1 MLGSSGGGMPGSSSE
16 GGSSAHG
23 DGGGGGTET
32 VGTTSIMSG
41 GIGNSDEKGGH
52 AGGDYFEGDRST
64 GGNRWPRQETIALLK
79 IRSDMD
85 AVFRDSSLKGP
96 LWDEISRKMAELGY
110 HRSAK
115 KCKEK
120 FENVYKYHKRTK
132 DGRVGKSE
140 GKTYRFFDQLEAFD
154 QHHSSS
160 SPHPPPLPPST
171 PRAEPAVQAAVPVTM
186 VIPAGTNPPTGV
198 VTVTSSPHQ
207 YHVNLSPMSQPPQQQ
222 QQQPY
227 QHHFTTMHHASA
239 VEMENG
245 SSPSATPSSSSST
258 SSDEELIGRRK
269 RKRKWKGFF
278 EKMMN
283 EVINKQEE
291 LQKRF
296 LEVVEKREH
305 DRLVRE
311 ETWKAQE
318 MDRLNQ
324 KHEILI
330 RERSM
335 VAAKDA
341 ALIEI
346 LKKISDQHNIDLPLS
361 VQTEIQTQI
370 QPVVTASTATVTQS
384 PPQPQGAQVHVHEN
398 IVSFAPVVP
407 IQAPPQTQPV
417 VVPIQTP
424 PQPQPR
430 VTQVHVHENIGSVTP
445 SVAIQA
451 PPQPQPQ
458 LPTQT
463 PPHLVQQP
471 ALVVAKTISTSKSKG
486 GDNELQPSSSRWPK
500 AEIDALINLRSK
512 LDQKYQE
519 GGPKGPLWEEISSSM
534 KHLGYNRNAKRCKE
548 KWENIN
554 KYYKKVKESNKK
566 RPEDSKTCPYFDQLD
581 ALYREKTTTKMDIN
595 TTITPNI
602 PTYNNN
608 PSTNTNAP
616 IFKLM
621 KPENP
626 IMARPEQQWPPG
638 QDHAMEDAGSD
649 NDSEDEGD
657 DDDDEEGSGGYEI
670 VANTSNNNGANSM
683 STATSTNNKA
693 TQV

>member
-1 MLGSSGGGMPGSSSE
+1 MPGSSSE

-23 DGGGGGTET
+23 DGGGGATET
-32 VGTTSIMSG
+32 VGTTSIMSSG
-41 GIGNSDEKGGH
+41 GG
-52 AGGDYFEGDRST
+52 GGDYFEGDRST

-160 SPHPPPLPPST
+160 SSPHPPPLPPST

-186 VIPAGTNPPTGV
+186 VIPAGTHNPTGH

-207 YHVNLSPMSQPPQQQ
+207 YHVSLSPMPQQAQQQ
-222 QQQPY
+222 QQTY
-227 QHHFTTMHHASA
+227 HHHFTTMHHASA

-278 EKMMN
+278 QKMMN

-318 MDRLNQ
+318 MDRLNR
-324 KHEILI
+324 KHEILV

-361 VQTEIQTQI
+361 VQSEIPTKVKEI
-370 QPVVTASTATVTQS
+370 VPVVTATATVTQ
-384 PPQPQGAQVHVHEN
+384 PQPQPQPHGAQVHVHES
-398 IVSFAPVVP
+398 IISFAPVVP
-407 IQAPPQTQPV
+407 IQAPPQPQP

-430 VTQVHVHENIGSVTP
+430 VTQVHVHENIVSVTP
-445 SVAIQA
+445 AVPIQA
-451 PPQPQPQ
+451 SPQPQP
-458 LPTQT
+458 
-463 PPHLVQQP
+463 VQQP
-471 ALVVAKTISTSKSKG
+471 ALVVAKTISTSKG
-486 GDNELQPSSSRWPK
+486 GDNNELQPSSSRWPK
-500 AEIDALINLRSK
+500 AEIDALISLRTK

-581 ALYREKTTTKMDIN
+581 ALYREKTTKMDIN
-595 TTITPNI
+595 TATTPNI
-602 PTYNNN
+602 HT
-608 PSTNTNAP
+608 
-616 IFKLM
+616 
-621 KPENP
+621 
-626 IMARPEQQWPPG
+626 
-638 QDHAMEDAGSD
+638 
-649 NDSEDEGD
+649 
-657 DDDDEEGSGGYEI
+657 
-670 VANTSNNNGANSM
+670 
-683 STATSTNNKA
+683 
-693 TQV
+693 